1 MKSGCCSQLEI
12 GRIGGDDDDMLPM
25 PQTGRV
31 AAKML
36 LCHAMPMSELPPRAI
51 AGS

>member
-1 MKSGCCSQLEI
+1 MKRGCCSQLEI
-12 GRIGGDDDDMLPM
+12 GRIAGDDNDILP
-25 PQTGRV
+25 QNGRV
-31 AAKML
+31 AAKIL

>member
-1 MKSGCCSQLEI
+1 MKRGCCSQLEI
-12 GRIGGDDDDMLPM
+12 GWIGGDDDDMLPM

-36 LCHAMPMSELPPRAI
+36 LCHAKQIELPLRAI

>member
-12 GRIGGDDDDMLPM
+12 GWIGGDDDDILP
-25 PQTGRV
+25 QNGRL
-31 AAKML
+31 AAKIL